1 MILDQYMSNET
12 KQVIARIGE
21 TDQQYLENNT
31 PELALERADLRL
43 QLVMLSHVRQEQL
56 HFLQEAIVLL
66 EQARIEYDEMP
77 LSLYL
82 NLSLYLAKAY
92 MIYFEL
98 TKEQRFALITQQILK
113 PLAHHNHLDIY
124 FFLAYASA
132 AKQEQAM
139 TRHWLQKYVSCFE
152 YDLELLQ
159 VHPAFKSVRME
170 DWFKALI
177 QNKAH

>member
-1 MILDQYMSNET
+1 MSNET
-12 KQVIARIGE
+12 KQVVARIGE
-21 TDQQYLENNT
+21 TDQRFLEGNT

-113 PLAHHNHLDIY
+113 PLTHHEHLDIY

-132 AKQEQAM
+132 AKQELAL
-139 TRHWLQKYVSCFE
+139 TRHWLKKYVSCLE
-152 YDLELLQ
+152 HDLELLQ
-159 VHPAFKSVRME
+159 QHPAFVFAHQE
-170 DWFKALI
+170 EWFKTLI
-177 QNKAH
+177 KNKAH

>member
-1 MILDQYMSNET
+1 MSNET

-21 TDQQYLENNT
+21 TDQLFLENNS

-43 QLVMLSHVRQEQL
+43 QLVVISHVRQEQL

-66 EQARIEYDEMP
+66 EQARIEYEEMP

-82 NLSLYLAKAY
+82 NLSLSLAKAY

-113 PLAHHNHLDIY
+113 PLAHHEHLDIY

-132 AKQEQAM
+132 VKQEQAL
-139 TRHWLQKYVSCFE
+139 TRHWLKKYVSCLE
-152 YDLELLQ
+152 HDLELLQ
-159 VHPAFKSVRME
+159 LHPAFVEVRKE
-170 DWFKALI
+170 DWFSTLLR
-177 QNKAH
+177 NKAH